1 MQLAELPYPWHDVQG
16 MFAWR
21 QGVATIHSLSAYHDE
36 TYAEIIGSEGSAAY
50 VEIQPRP
57 DVLWHVHLDD
67 LRLRRVVCDDELR
80 RSLPPGMASVANAL
94 DPRGPIDIDLGIDLK
109 GFDGAELAPELV
121 TAHWGLRAHFN
132 GNSLFAGVELQSVVG
147 NVEIVDGVWDGTA
160 VTADGYVEISS
171 ARALNMPLEGIH
183 GPFAIDGNQVTV
195 GTPDFASEEWRQ
207 WLHGPV
213 MHSKANRYP
222 GRQLEVDNLY
232 ADDDHEGRFGL
243 TGVVLLGADAAR
255 TQYRMDMNLRD
266 ASLRAWARDQKLA
279 AGQLKGAV
287 NGRLRLSGNGS
298 SSHAAQGTGWIQ
310 VSPAELYELPVFA
323 QIFALPSLKPVS
335 KTAFTYGY
343 GEFTMHDGVFDFSA
357 IDLVGDALRL
367 AGRGT
372 AEYADDLPGR
382 LRFDFYS
389 KADPRFLGGVSQ
401 IPLLGT
407 FFDNWVHVVVNGT
420 LDRPQVNTQAGDLG
434 EMGRGLL
441 QDIEKLTLPIAP
453 PAMQAPPRGR

>member
-1 MQLAELPYPWHDVQG
+1 M
-16 MFAWR
+16 
-21 QGVATIHSLSAYHDE
+21 
-36 TYAEIIGSEGSAAY
+36 
-50 VEIQPRP
+50 
-57 DVLWHVHLDD
+57 
-67 LRLRRVVCDDELR
+67 
-80 RSLPPGMASVANAL
+80 
-94 DPRGPIDIDLGIDLK
+94 
-109 GFDGAELAPELV
+109 
-121 TAHWGLRAHFN
+121 
-132 GNSLFAGVELQSVVG
+132 
-147 NVEIVDGVWDGTA
+147 
-160 VTADGYVEISS
+160 
-171 ARALNMPLEGIH
+171 
-183 GPFAIDGNQVTV
+183 
-195 GTPDFASEEWRQ
+195 
-207 WLHGPV
+207 
-213 MHSKANRYP
+213 
-222 GRQLEVDNLY
+222 
-232 ADDDHEGRFGL
+232 
-243 TGVVLLGADAAR
+243 
-255 TQYRMDMNLRD
+255 
-266 ASLRAWARDQKLA
+266 
-279 AGQLKGAV
+279 
-287 NGRLRLSGNGS
+287 SGNGS

-367 AGRGT
+367 AGRGS

-401 IPLLGT
+401 IWLLGT

-453 PAMQAPPRGR
+453 PPMQAPPRGR